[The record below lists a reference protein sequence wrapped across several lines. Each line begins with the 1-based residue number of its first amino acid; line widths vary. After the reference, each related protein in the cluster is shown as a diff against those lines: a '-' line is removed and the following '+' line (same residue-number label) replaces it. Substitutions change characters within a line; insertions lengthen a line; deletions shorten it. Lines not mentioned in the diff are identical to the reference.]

1 MKKLLNTVISLT
13 LCLILSAP
21 VFTAPAAVAAAP
33 DAIAAKSMAS
43 AVLVNGENILFDA
56 YNINNNNY
64 FKLRDLA
71 HTLSGTKKQFEV
83 SWNGET
89 KAISLTSG
97 AAYTPVGGEMS
108 SKGAEAKTAAPTGSA
123 VYLDGTKVSFT
134 AYNIENNNYFKLR
147 DIGQALDF
155 GVEWDG
161 ENQTVK
167 IDTDKGYTPEATPEY
182 ITIQGEQYSTSLTE
196 LDLSWRK
203 LTGDDIFLLRH
214 MKNLTRLN
222 LSANEIYDITPL
234 AELTKLTSLG
244 LSFNKISDLTP
255 LSRLTDLTTLVL
267 RTNLLSD
274 LTPLAELTNL
284 TYLDLSFTQ
293 ISDVTPLA
301 GLTNLTILDLGYNKI
316 ADITPLTE
324 LTKLEFLGLK
334 SNQVIDLTPLS
345 GLTKLV

>member
-1 MKKLLNTVISLT
+1 MKKLLNTVIALA

-21 VFTAPAAVAAAP
+21 VSTAPVAVAATSGAVV
-33 DAIAAKSMAS
+33 AKPMAS

-71 HTLSGTKKQFEV
+71 YTLSGTKKQFEV
-83 SWNGET
+83 GWNGKT
-89 KAISLTSG
+89 NAISVTSG

-123 VYLDGTKVSFT
+123 VYLDGTKVSLT
-134 AYNIENNNYFKLR
+134 AYNIKNNNYFKLR

-161 ENQTVK
+161 EDQTIK
-167 IDTDKGYTPEATPEY
+167 IDTGKGYTPEATPEY

-214 MKNLTRLN
+214 MKNLTQLN

-234 AELTKLTSLG
+234 AGLTKLTELD
-244 LSFNKISDLTP
+244 LSYDKISDLTP
-255 LSRLTDLTTLVL
+255 LS
-267 RTNLLSD
+267 
-274 LTPLAELTNL
+274 
-284 TYLDLSFTQ
+284 
-293 ISDVTPLA
+293 
-301 GLTNLTILDLGYNKI
+301 GLTNLTILL
-316 ADITPLTE
+316 
-324 LTKLEFLGLK
+324 
-334 SNQVIDLTPLS
+334 LS
-345 GLTKLV
+345 TNLLRNCP